1 MGSYTFF
8 QWLMFFYIYCFIGWC
23 FESSYVSL
31 KQRHWV
37 NRGFLTLPML
47 PIYGSGALAILVV
60 TIPVRGNYVLVYIF
74 GLLSSTILELIT
86 GAVMESMFKV
96 KYWDYSNQ
104 KFNFKGYICL
114 SSSIAWGF
122 MSVLLTE
129 VIHNPI
135 EKLVLNMNHVLM
147 GIILGVVSVLFIADT
162 VASFK
167 AAWDLRK
174 VLEKVEQLKVK
185 AEEVKAQLAE
195 MAQEK
200 KDSLAEKSQEF
211 AEKVQEKREEF
222 AEKTQEKKQ
231 AIAEKSLEKK
241 EEAAARLSQ
250 SKEALETSWKELME
264 KLELQKGQ
272 VQKEHSI
279 SKFFMRAKLRNNPGA
294 TSKKFGATLSELKE
308 RAGRRKKD
316 NDEVKGN

>member
-60 TIPVRGNYVLVYIF
+60 TIPVRGNYLLVYIF

-104 KFNFKGYICL
+104 KCNFKGYICL

-147 GIILGVVSVLFIADT
+147 GIILGVISVLFIADT
-162 VASFK
+162 IASFK

-195 MAQEK
+195 MAQ
-200 KDSLAEKSQEF
+200 
-211 AEKVQEKREEF
+211 
-222 AEKTQEKKQ
+222 
-231 AIAEKSLEKK
+231 EKK

-294 TSKKFGATLSELKE
+294 TSKKFGATVSELKE
-308 RAGRRKKD
+308 RVGRRKKD

>member
-60 TIPVRGNYVLVYIF
+60 TIPVRGNYLLVYIF

-104 KFNFKGYICL
+104 KCNFKGYICL

-162 VASFK
+162 IASFK

-200 KDSLAEKSQEF
+200 K
-211 AEKVQEKREEF
+211 
-222 AEKTQEKKQ
+222 
-231 AIAEKSLEKK
+231 

-250 SKEALETSWKELME
+250 SKEALEASWKELME

-308 RAGRRKKD
+308 RVSRRKKD
-316 NDEVKGN
+316 NDEIERN

>member
-74 GLLSSTILELIT
+74 GLLSSTILELVT
-86 GAVMESMFKV
+86 GALMESMFKV

-122 MSVLLTE
+122 MAVLLTE

-135 EKLVLNMNHVLM
+135 EKLVLNMNHILM
-147 GIILGVVSVLFIADT
+147 GIILGVVSVLFILDT
-162 VASFK
+162 IASFK

-185 AEEVKAQLAE
+185 AEEVKTQLAE

-200 KDSLAEKSQEF
+200 K
-211 AEKVQEKREEF
+211 REI
-222 AEKTQEKKQ
+222 T
-231 AIAEKSLEKK
+231 EKSLEKK
-241 EEAAARLSQ
+241 QEITEKTMEKLQERAERSQERKEELTARFAQ
-250 SKEALETSWKELME
+250 SKESLEASWKELTE

-272 VQKEHSI
+272 IQKGHGL
-279 SKFFMRAKLRNNPGA
+279 SKFFIRVKLRNNPGA

-308 RAGRRKKD
+308 RVNRRKKD
-316 NDEVKGN
+316 NHESEGN

>member
-104 KFNFKGYICL
+104 KLNFKGYICL

-162 VASFK
+162 IASFK

-185 AEEVKAQLAE
+185 AEEVKAQLA
-195 MAQEK
+195 
-200 KDSLAEKSQEF
+200 
-211 AEKVQEKREEF
+211 
-222 AEKTQEKKQ
+222 
-231 AIAEKSLEKK
+231 
-241 EEAAARLSQ
+241 
-250 SKEALETSWKELME
+250 
-264 KLELQKGQ
+264 
-272 VQKEHSI
+272 
-279 SKFFMRAKLRNNPGA
+279 
-294 TSKKFGATLSELKE
+294 
-308 RAGRRKKD
+308 
-316 NDEVKGN
+316 